1 MGPALVALA
10 AVTAVHLGA
19 QLVDADGAVAPLT
32 QVILMP
38 ALAAVLLT
46 GTRSRS
52 RLVRL
57 TLLAVGFSWLGDTLP
72 RFVSED
78 PGFLVMVGCFLLAQ
92 LTYAVAFLPFW
103 RASIVRRRPVLLIP
117 YAAGLA
123 RLIAVSRERAG
134 SLLVPLVL
142 YGLALG
148 TMAVLATGIGWLAG
162 IGGALFFVSDSLI
175 ALRSFADVTL
185 PAHGF
190 WVMLTY
196 VLGQTL
202 LVVAVI
208 GVEDRRSGDDTSGT
222 KPAQRHTSR

>member
-1 MGPALVALA
+1 MGPALGALA
-10 AVTAVHLGA
+10 AITAVHLGA
-19 QLVDADGAVAPLT
+19 QLVAPDGAVASLT
-32 QVILMP
+32 QVLLMP

-72 RFVSED
+72 RLLSED

-92 LTYAVAFLPFW
+92 LTYAVAFLPYW
-103 RASIVRRRPVLLIP
+103 RGSIVRRSPLLLIP

-123 RLIAVSRERAG
+123 RLVAVSRERAG
-134 SLLVPLVL
+134 SLLAPLVL

-196 VLGQTL
+196 VAGQTL
-202 LVVAVI
+202 LVLAVI
-208 GVEDRRSGDDTSGT
+208 RVADGRSAEATSRADS
-222 KPAQRHTSR
+222 AQRHTTR